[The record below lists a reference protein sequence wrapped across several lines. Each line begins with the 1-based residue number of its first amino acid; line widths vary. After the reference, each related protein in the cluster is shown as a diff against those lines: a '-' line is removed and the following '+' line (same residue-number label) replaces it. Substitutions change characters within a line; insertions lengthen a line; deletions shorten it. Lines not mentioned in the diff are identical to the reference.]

1 MTSPTMHWAVTVP
14 TRSEQRV
21 SLRGPSASEPQQRKG
36 RGDCAD
42 WRGDC
47 GPSRD
52 AARPGE
58 AGPRSVGPRSADAFC
73 SHCSTARRLH
83 LSLYPSP
90 GSTHENSS
98 SPVGRRCRATA
109 LPSARGC
116 QRQTDSRTDGPI
128 WTQRRTRQRE
138 STMRATYTGRAIC
151 VRKVM
156 QSFQDCWHTPQSGP
170 AGDRLP
176 SDTRSGGEARAAQE
190 EVALPAVEYATT
202 AFSQAMPRGSARRA
216 AEASLAQGGTLST
229 PATGRARP
237 NAPVRSRS
245 AGHTPRTRSRL
256 SFCATSEGGSFL
268 VGPGRDRPK
277 PTRKPARGMGWAP
290 R

>member
-1 MTSPTMHWAVTVP
+1 MASPTMHWAVTVP

-156 QSFQDCWHTPQSGP
+156 QNSDVRTAGTHLNQGQPVIACPAIQGAVERRGRLRRRWLCPLWSTPP
-170 AGDRLP
+170 LP
-176 SDTRSGGEARAAQE
+176 SRKRCRAVRLAEQQRLLWRRE
-190 EVALPAVEYATT
+190 GHCQPQQQDEPDQMHQCGVGRLAILQGLDHDSP
-202 AFSQAMPRGSARRA
+202 FARRA
-216 AEASLAQGGTLST
+216 GADHS
-229 PATGRARP
+229 
-237 NAPVRSRS
+237 
-245 AGHTPRTRSRL
+245 
-256 SFCATSEGGSFL
+256 
-268 VGPGRDRPK
+268 
-277 PTRKPARGMGWAP
+277 
-290 R
+290 

>member
-1 MTSPTMHWAVTVP
+1 VATAEKLSYGTRKVRRPAPDAAEETAATLSLTLAGDASGCAATSSITHSTGASGETSPTMHWAVTVP

-36 RGDCAD
+36 SEWRGDCAD
-42 WRGDC
+42 WRSDC

-58 AGPRSVGPRSADAFC
+58 AGPRSAGPRSADAFC

-138 STMRATYTGRAIC
+138 STMRATSIRA
-151 VRKVM
+151 
-156 QSFQDCWHTPQSGP
+156 
-170 AGDRLP
+170 
-176 SDTRSGGEARAAQE
+176 
-190 EVALPAVEYATT
+190 
-202 AFSQAMPRGSARRA
+202 
-216 AEASLAQGGTLST
+216 
-229 PATGRARP
+229 
-237 NAPVRSRS
+237 SR
-245 AGHTPRTRSRL
+245 
-256 SFCATSEGGSFL
+256 
-268 VGPGRDRPK
+268 
-277 PTRKPARGMGWAP
+277 
-290 R
+290 